1 MSDNMFEEESSGG
14 LRSIVKGV
22 HVFGPLGEVIY
33 CNNNMIVAIARGG
46 LTFYEF
52 DAPFAE
58 WASGNDE
65 V

>member
-1 MSDNMFEEESSGG
+1 MVEEELGSS
-14 LRSIVKGV
+14 LNSIVKGG
-22 HVFGPLGEVIY
+22 HGFGPLGEVIY

-52 DAPFAE
+52 DAPFVE